1 MRWKSLAELSTLE
14 LWAITKRTFSRGKDT
29 SSTKLFR
36 KRLKRPCLRLSSCG
50 PWVSSTLWAE
60 EVVLDWGP
68 NRGWEG
74 QWAIFLN
81 FDFWK
86 CRTRD
91 AFQITF
97 SQDPRGLNS
106 KNQRMRHTRPSNSP
120 KLAAGALV
128 LPRTA
133 ATDMQKNE
141 WTHDTI
147 SFFVKLGPW
156 DHLLWCALMPLFDC
170 WNWIRSKETSDIVS
184 LSMQDTHLE
193 WVITAYPTAQ
203 QWHSQRMLKTTYLL
217 RFAGVLDIFG
227 FEASRASF
235 IKNESNQKQVLL
247 GWPSGPVGLKWW
259 TTRFRSEPFTALQTR
274 KITEHHGT
282 SENCY
287 EPRQVLY
294 YVVDINM

>member
-29 SSTKLFR
+29 SSTTLFR

-74 QWAIFLN
+74 QWGKERSFLILT
-81 FDFWK
+81 FGSAQLAMHFISPSH
-86 CRTRD
+86 RTLEVWILRISGC
-91 AFQITF
+91 ATPGQATA
-97 SQDPRGLNS
+97 PN
-106 KNQRMRHTRPSNSP
+106 
-120 KLAAGALV
+120 
-128 LPRTA
+128 LPLGPWFCPGQLQLTCK
-133 ATDMQKNE
+133 KNE

-147 SFFVKLGPW
+147 SFFVKLGPQ
-156 DHLLWCALMPLFDC
+156 DHLLWCALMPLFDY
-170 WNWIRSKETSDIVS
+170 WNWIRSKATSDSVS

-193 WVITAYPTAQ
+193 WVITAYPRAQ
-203 QWHSQRMLKTTYLL
+203 QWRSQRMLKTTYLF

-227 FEASRASF
+227 FEASCASF

-247 GWPSGPVGLKWW
+247 GWPSGPVGLKW
-259 TTRFRSEPFTALQTR
+259 
-274 KITEHHGT
+274 
-282 SENCY
+282 

-294 YVVDINM
+294 YVVDMNM